1 MFTGIIETRG
11 RVASVTGGADGG
23 RLGIA
28 VAPEFADLAA
38 GRSVAVDGACLTV
51 VEREP
56 TRFWADLSAETLR
69 RTTLGRLAPGQA
81 VNLERPLRVGDRL
94 GGHLVTG
101 HIDGVGTIAGIRREG
116 DGHVFRFRTPPSLW
130 PLLVPKGSVA
140 VDGISLTVA
149 ALGDETFD
157 VAVIPF
163 TFQETTLGSKGMGAA
178 VNLEMDLVGKYVARL
193 LGPHLAG
200 SGRGLDLALLREH
213 GFA

>member
-1 MFTGIIETRG
+1 MFTGIIEATG
-11 RVASVTGGADGG
+11 RVASVSGGADGA

-28 VAPEFADLAA
+28 VGPGFAGLAA
-38 GRSVAVDGACLTV
+38 GDSVAVDGACLTV
-51 VEREP
+51 IDRGP
-56 TRFWADLSAETLR
+56 TCFWADLSAETLR
-69 RTTLGRLAPGQA
+69 RTTLGRLAPGDP

-101 HIDGVGTIAGIRREG
+101 HIDGVGTIVEIRRQG
-116 DGHVFRFRTPPSLW
+116 DGHVFRFRTPAPLW
-130 PLLVPKGSVA
+130 PLLVPQGSVA

-149 ALGDETFD
+149 ALGGGAFE

-163 TFQETTLGSKGMGAA
+163 TFQQTTLGTKGIGAA

-193 LGPHLAG
+193 LGPHRTG
-200 SGRGLDLALLREH
+200 SGQGLDLALLREH